1 MHIELMDFEQRV
13 SSKIRVESGFP
24 GFPQPE
30 QYNLTKTEI
39 DDYLLDKQA
48 ILDSAGSQRTQYTI
62 MGVMIVLPVV
72 VFSAFPQKD
81 MPGGNWAIFV
91 ALAIGLCLAGLVK
104 LLTKMRIS
112 HRLKK
117 MADERIDRYIED
129 VLNFKS

>member
-1 MHIELMDFEQRV
+1 MHVELMDFEQRV
-13 SSKIRVESGFP
+13 SSKMRVESGFS

-39 DDYLLDKQA
+39 EDYLLDKQA

-62 MGVMIVLPVV
+62 MGIMIVLPVV

-104 LLTKMRIS
+104 LLVKARIN
-112 HRLKK
+112 HRLKR

-129 VLNFKS
+129 VLNYKS

>member
-24 GFPQPE
+24 GFPH
-30 QYNLTKTEI
+30 TKTEI
-39 DDYLLDKQA
+39 ADYLLDKQA

-104 LLTKMRIS
+104 LLTKLRIK
-112 HRLKK
+112 HRLKS
-117 MADERIDRYIED
+117 MADKRIERYIED

>member
-1 MHIELMDFEQRV
+1 MHVELMDFEQRV
-13 SSKIRVESGFP
+13 SSKMRVESGFP

-39 DDYLLDKQA
+39 EDYLLDKQA

-62 MGVMIVLPVV
+62 MGIMIVLPVV

-104 LLTKMRIS
+104 LLVKARIN
-112 HRLKK
+112 HLLKRI
-117 MADERIDRYIED
+117 ADERIDRYIED
-129 VLNFKS
+129 VLNYKS

>member
-39 DDYLLDKQA
+39 ADYLLDKQA
-48 ILDSAGSQRTQYTI
+48 ILDS

-104 LLTKMRIS
+104 LLTKLRIK
-112 HRLKK
+112 HRLKS